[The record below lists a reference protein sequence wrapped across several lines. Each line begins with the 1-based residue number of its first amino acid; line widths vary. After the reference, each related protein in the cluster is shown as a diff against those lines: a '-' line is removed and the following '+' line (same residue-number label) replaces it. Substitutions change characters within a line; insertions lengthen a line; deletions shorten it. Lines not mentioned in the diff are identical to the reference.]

1 MTSNNIDMKDIFSK
15 LSEKNKDV
23 IILIAKSLKNIQEE
37 NVQSYNATT
46 QIIKLKKWTQ

>member
-23 IILIAKSLKNIQEE
+23 IIIIAKNLKNIQEE
-37 NVQSYNATT
+37 NVHSYNATT
-46 QIIKLKKWTQ
+46 QIIKL